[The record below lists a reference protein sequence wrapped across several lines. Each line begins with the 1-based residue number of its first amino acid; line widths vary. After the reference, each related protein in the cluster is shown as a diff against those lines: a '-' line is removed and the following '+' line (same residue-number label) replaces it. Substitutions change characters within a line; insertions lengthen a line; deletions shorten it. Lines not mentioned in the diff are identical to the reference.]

1 MDIRLWIGKLLNT
14 YVRDAVLP
22 KTPYPPIILV
32 PMHYVPTGVTVDP
45 AIVHPF
51 AVITLLSFQ
60 EAFNKETELHV
71 SKVVAVHIAH
81 PVGHPSTLTDT
92 LLIPQD

>member
-1 MDIRLWIGKLLNT
+1 MDIRLWIGNLLNT

-32 PMHYVPTGVTVDP
+32 PMHYVPTGVTVVP
-45 AIVHPF
+45 AIVHPL
-51 AVITLLSFQ
+51 AVITELSLQ
-60 EAFNKETELHV
+60 EAFNKKTELQV

-81 PVGHPSTLTDT
+81 PVGHPSTLTET